1 MNANKTKTENRDETQ
16 IFNFGSGRFPIQLS
30 TFNSKEEDWVV
41 FVPQKYIDTYHRI
54 YNTIQE
60 AHDGFAKVRQT
71 VIEN

>member
-1 MNANKTKTENRDETQ
+1 MKANKTKTENRDETQ
-16 IFNFGSGRFPIQLS
+16 IFNFQFS

-54 YNTIQE
+54 YNTMQE
-60 AHDGFAKVRQT
+60 AHDGFAKVRQA